1 MQLVLLPRPGH
12 GRCRLTDF
20 ESSLSYDLMCVTAGA
35 SSVPFAWNRRP
46 LHSVGIS
53 NPSSDTCAHRAGIS
67 IYELSSKT
75 EERKSDLSRTE
86 ESQFDG
92 SGWTILE
99 YACPLYASQRGHHY
113 TRMDVMGHGL
123 K

>member
-1 MQLVLLPRPGH
+1 
-12 GRCRLTDF
+12 
-20 ESSLSYDLMCVTAGA
+20 MCVTAGA

-99 YACPLYASQRGHHY
+99 YACPLYASQSGHYY

>member
-1 MQLVLLPRPGH
+1 MR
-12 GRCRLTDF
+12 
-20 ESSLSYDLMCVTAGA
+20 VTAGA

-46 LHSVGIS
+46 LHPVGIS
-53 NPSSDTCAHRAGIS
+53 NPSSDTYDTYAHRAGIS

-75 EERKSDLSRTE
+75 EERKSDLLRTE
-86 ESQFDG
+86 ESQFNG

-99 YACPLYASQRGHHY
+99 YACPLYASQRGHYY
-113 TRMDVMGHGL
+113 TRMDVMGHRL